1 MDGGCTVSHANGEHS
16 WTGTDDAVRAPG
28 LHVLSFNAGVAQSVE
43 RSLSKSDVIGSNPI
57 ACSNF
62 C

>member
-28 LHVLSFNAGVAQSVE
+28 LHVLSFKLRAWHMGCAPAFQAG
-43 RSLSKSDVIGSNPI
+43 
-57 ACSNF
+57 
-62 C
+62 